1 MSFTKDQLLPGES
14 LIILTHQHPI
24 VLMRPVLLNIVSIAV
39 LVALALNIRQYW
51 LIIFYLVPATYLL
64 WEVLVWR
71 AREYVVTDHR
81 VVKQDGVFSITS
93 FDASLDKI
101 NNVFHEQNLVGRLF
115 KYGTVGLETASEQ
128 GTTVFEYIP
137 RSVDFK
143 GKIVRQREMYRSV
156 AGVQIAGSKQD
167 IPHMLEELASLRDRG
182 IITPQEFEEKKKV
195 LLDKI

>member
-1 MSFTKDQLLPGES
+1 MSFTKEQLLPGES
-14 LIILTHQHPI
+14 LITLAHQHPI
-24 VLMRPVLLNIVSIAV
+24 VLLRPILINIVSIAV
-39 LVALALNIRQYW
+39 LVALAVSVRQYW
-51 LIIFYLVPATYLL
+51 LVIFYLVPSIYLL
-64 WEVLVWR
+64 WEILVWR
-71 AREYVVTDHR
+71 SREYVVTDHR

-101 NNVFHEQNLVGRLF
+101 NNVFHEQNLLGRLF

-137 RSVDFK
+137 RPVDFK

-156 AGVQIAGSKQD
+156 AGLQATGSRQD
-167 IPHMLEELASLRDRG
+167 IPRMLEDLASLRDRG

>member
-1 MSFTKDQLLPGES
+1 MSFTKEQLLSGES
-14 LIILTHQHPI
+14 LIVLTHQHPI
-24 VLMRPVLLNIVSIAV
+24 VLLRPVLINVVSIAV
-39 LVALALNIRQYW
+39 LVALALKVEQYW
-51 LIIFYLVPATYLL
+51 LIILYLAPSAYLL

-71 AREYVVTDHR
+71 SREYIVTDHR
-81 VVKQDGVFSITS
+81 VVKQDGVFSISS

-101 NNVFHEQNLVGRLF
+101 NNVFHEQSLVGRLF

-137 RSVDFK
+137 RPINFK

-156 AGVQIAGSKQD
+156 TGVQTASPKQD
-167 IPHMLEELASLRDRG
+167 IPKLLEELASLRDRG
-182 IITPQEFEEKKKV
+182 IVTPQEFEEKKKA

>member
-1 MSFTKDQLLPGES
+1 MSFTKEQLLPGES
-14 LIILTHQHPI
+14 LITLAHQHPI
-24 VLMRPVLLNIVSIAV
+24 VLLRPILINIVSIAV
-39 LVALALNIRQYW
+39 LVALAVSVRQYW
-51 LIIFYLVPATYLL
+51 LVIFYLVPSIYLL
-64 WEVLVWR
+64 WEILVWR
-71 AREYVVTDHR
+71 SREYVVTDHR

-101 NNVFHEQNLVGRLF
+101 NNVFHEQNLLGRLF

-137 RSVDFK
+137 RPVDFK

-156 AGVQIAGSKQD
+156 AGLQATGSRQD
-167 IPHMLEELASLRDRG
+167 IPRMLEDLASLRDKG